1 METYAKDNM
10 SGENHTGLYPNRP
23 VRCLTATGL
32 IGDKI
37 FNNLNEELGEVNN
50 FMLNIHKGTIEYVV
64 IEFGGFLG
72 MGKKLFAVPFGTL
85 LLDVNRQAFVLGVKR
100 DVLKNAPGFD
110 KEHWPETNSHV
121 LQSVSDYWAS
131 VDEFEEVPAC

>member
-1 METYAKDNM
+1 MEPCAKDNM
-10 SGENHTGLYPNRP
+10 SGENHTSLYPNRP
-23 VRCLTATGL
+23 VRCLTATSF

-50 FMLNIHKGTIEYVV
+50 FMLNINKGTIEYVV

-72 MGKKLFAVPFGTL
+72 MGEKLLAVPFRTL
-85 LLDVNRQAFVLGVKR
+85 LLDVNRHAFILGVKR
-100 DVLKNAPGFD
+100 EVLKNAPGFD

-121 LQSVSDYWAS
+121 LRSVSDYW
-131 VDEFEEVPAC
+131 VRVEEFEEVPAR

>member
-1 METYAKDNM
+1 MEPCAKDNM
-10 SGENHTGLYPNRP
+10 SGENHTSLYPNRP
-23 VRCLTATGL
+23 VRCLTATSF

-50 FMLNIHKGTIEYVV
+50 FMLNINKGTIEYVV

-72 MGKKLFAVPFGTL
+72 MSEK
-85 LLDVNRQAFVLGVKR
+85 
-100 DVLKNAPGFD
+100 LKNAPGFD

-121 LQSVSDYWAS
+121 LRSVSDYW
-131 VDEFEEVPAC
+131 VRVEEFEEVPAR